1 MKLNEETKGLIFR
14 AIGAL
19 EQGECIDTDSI
30 RDLVQVPK
38 SCTQARECLEKV
50 VELINQL
57 EGEENGR
64 GETI

>member
-1 MKLNEETKGLIFR
+1 MKLNEETKGLILGLIFR

-38 SCTQARECLEKV
+38 SCTQAREYLEKV
-50 VELINQL
+50 VELIKQL
-57 EGEENGR
+57 EGEENG
-64 GETI
+64 